1 MSQMNN
7 VIDILSTALNDLKSQ
22 YKAQAVPKQDYDVQE
37 AINKIAPLL
46 DSDTYFNVSC
56 QLNSFSRERPVQI
69 EWNVYIENVPKTFKG
84 VTLAAAVNDAL
95 HWLTP
100 PPPVEQPEHPV
111 AAATEALAPLSPLP
125 Y

>member
-46 DSDTYFNVSC
+46 EADTYFNVKC
-56 QLNSFSRERPVQI
+56 ELRQFSRDQAVEI
-69 EWNVYIENVPKTFKG
+69 KWTVYIEGHPSCEG
-84 VTLAAAVNDAL
+84 PTLAVAVNAML
-95 HWLTP
+95 EHLSP
-100 PPPVEQPEHPV
+100 APEPIPQPENPITSFNEAMQPV
-111 AAATEALAPLSPLP
+111 APMP